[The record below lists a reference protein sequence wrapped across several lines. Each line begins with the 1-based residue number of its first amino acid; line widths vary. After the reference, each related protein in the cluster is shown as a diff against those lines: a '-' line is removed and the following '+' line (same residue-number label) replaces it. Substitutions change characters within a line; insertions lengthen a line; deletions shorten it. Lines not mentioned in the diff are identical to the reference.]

1 MTIDLARFHRSF
13 FEESFEG
20 LELMERELLRLDRG
34 GSEALHAVFRAA
46 HSIKGGAGTF
56 GFAAVAA
63 YTHHV
68 ETLLDEMRSG
78 KRAVAAPLVDLLLK
92 ATDALRLL
100 LTAARD
106 GTPLDSAAVAAV
118 QAEVEAQL
126 QQAPAAAAPVAT
138 PAAAAGETCFRIRF
152 APHAGLF
159 RSGNDPLLILR
170 ELAGLGRLE
179 TQCELPAQPD
189 FAACDPESC
198 HLAWNLRLRTMRQ
211 RSDVLEVFAWVEGEC
226 ELQVEAEGAAPAA
239 APSSAPAAT
248 APRPADAAPA
258 DGGSVRV
265 GTAKID
271 ALINLVGELV
281 ITQAMLAQHA
291 GALDPVQNEKLLA
304 GLQQLDRNTR
314 QLQEAVMAT
323 RMLPIDAV
331 FSRFPR
337 MLRDLAARLDKEVRL
352 ETQGEATELDKSMI
366 EKISDP
372 LTHLVR
378 NAVDHGI
385 ETRQQRLAA
394 GKSAEGCIRL
404 SAAHQGGMIVIRV
417 ADDGAGLDRARIL
430 AKARSQGL
438 AVNEAM
444 SDAEV
449 WQLIFAPGFST
460 AEKVSDISGRG
471 VGMDVVKR
479 NVEALGGRVEVESQP
494 GAGASVS
501 IRLPLTLAILDGM
514 SVAVGDETFIVPL
527 NCVVESLQPQASQ
540 LRSVAGQGLL
550 LKVRE
555 EYLPLVP
562 LHALFRIPGA
572 VSEPQAGIVVV
583 LEADGRKA
591 ALLVDQLVGQ
601 QQVVVKS
608 LEHNFRRVAG
618 VSGATILGD
627 GRVALIL
634 DAAGMVRSTTLAAA
648 A

>member
-1 MTIDLARFHRSF
+1 MSIDLARFHRSF

-20 LELMERELLRLDRG
+20 LELMERELLRLDSG

-68 ETLLDEMRSG
+68 ETLLDELRGG
-78 KRAVAAPLVDLLLK
+78 KRAVTPPLVDLLLK

-126 QQAPAAAAPVAT
+126 QQAPAPAAPVAA
-138 PAAAAGETCFRIRF
+138 PAAAGESCFHIRF
-152 APHAGLF
+152 APHAELF

-170 ELAGLGRLE
+170 ELAALGRLE
-179 TQCELPAQPD
+179 SQCELPAAPD

-198 HLAWNLRLRTMRQ
+198 LLAWNLRLRTSRA
-211 RSDVLEVFAWVEGEC
+211 RADVLDVFAWVEGEC
-226 ELQVEAEGAAPAA
+226 ELQVEAEGAAVAA
-239 APSSAPAAT
+239 APSSAPAVA

-291 GALDPVQNEKLLA
+291 GGLDPVQNEKLLA

-337 MLRDLAARLDKEVRL
+337 MLRDLAARLGKEVRL

-366 EKISDP
+366 EKIADP

-385 ETRQQRLAA
+385 ETCQQRLDS
-394 GKSAEGCIRL
+394 GKSAEGSIRL
-404 SAAHQGGMIVIRV
+404 SAAHQGGMIVIAV

-438 AVNEAM
+438 AVSETM

-479 NVEALGGRVEVESQP
+479 NVEALGGRVEVESRP
-494 GAGASVS
+494 GAGTRVA

-527 NCVVESLQPQASQ
+527 NCVVESLQPQAAQ
-540 LRSVAGQGLL
+540 LRSVAGQGTL

-562 LHALFRIPGA
+562 LHSLFRISGA

-583 LEADGRKA
+583 LEAEGRKA

-634 DAAGMVRSTTLAAA
+634 DAAGMVRSTSLAAA

>member
-1 MTIDLARFHRSF
+1 MSIDLARFHRSF

-20 LELMERELLRLDRG
+20 LELMERELLRLDSG

-68 ETLLDEMRSG
+68 ETLLDELRGG
-78 KRAVAAPLVDLLLK
+78 KRAVTPPLVDLLLK

-126 QQAPAAAAPVAT
+126 QQAPAPAAPVAA
-138 PAAAAGETCFRIRF
+138 PAAAGESCFHIRF
-152 APHAGLF
+152 APHAELF

-170 ELAGLGRLE
+170 ELAALGRLE
-179 TQCELPAQPD
+179 SHCELPAAPD

-198 HLAWNLRLRTMRQ
+198 LLAWNLRLRTSRA
-211 RSDVLEVFAWVEGEC
+211 RADVLDVFAWVEGEC
-226 ELQVEAEGAAPAA
+226 ELQVEAEGAAVAA
-239 APSSAPAAT
+239 APSSAPAVA

-291 GALDPVQNEKLLA
+291 GGLDPVQNEKLLA

-337 MLRDLAARLDKEVRL
+337 MLRDLAARLGKEVRL

-366 EKISDP
+366 EKIADP

-385 ETRQQRLAA
+385 ETCQQRLDS
-394 GKSAEGCIRL
+394 GKSAEGSIRL
-404 SAAHQGGMIVIRV
+404 SAAHQGGMIVIAV

-438 AVNEAM
+438 AVSETM

-479 NVEALGGRVEVESQP
+479 NVEALGGRVEVESRP
-494 GAGASVS
+494 GAGTRVA

-527 NCVVESLQPQASQ
+527 NCVVESLQPQAAQ
-540 LRSVAGQGLL
+540 LRSVAGQGTL

-562 LHALFRIPGA
+562 LHSLFRISGA

-583 LEADGRKA
+583 LEAEGRKA

-634 DAAGMVRSTTLAAA
+634 DAAGMVRSTSLAAA

>member
-1 MTIDLARFHRSF
+1 MSIDLARFHRSF

-20 LELMERELLRLDRG
+20 LELMERELLRLDSG

-68 ETLLDEMRSG
+68 ETLLDEMRGG
-78 KRAVAAPLVDLLLK
+78 KRAVSAPLVDLLLK

-106 GTPLDSAAVAAV
+106 GTPLDTAAVAAV
-118 QAEVEAQL
+118 QAALEAQL
-126 QQAPAAAAPVAT
+126 RQAPSAPAAMAVPVV
-138 PAAAAGETCFRIRF
+138 AGETCFRIRF
-152 APHAGLF
+152 APHPELF

-170 ELAGLGRLE
+170 ELAGLGRLD
-179 TQCELPAQPD
+179 TQCEVPAQPG
-189 FAACDPESC
+189 FAECDPESC
-198 HLAWNLRLRTMRQ
+198 HLAWTLRLRTTRP
-211 RSDVLEVFAWVEGEC
+211 RSDVLDVFAWVEGEC

-239 APSSAPAAT
+239 APSGTPAVS
-248 APRPADAAPA
+248 APRPVDAAPA

-291 GALDPVQNEKLLA
+291 GSLDPVQNEKLLA

-352 ETQGEATELDKSMI
+352 EMQGEATELDKSMI

-378 NAVDHGI
+378 NAVDHGV
-385 ETRQQRLAA
+385 ETRAQRAAA
-394 GKSAEGCIRL
+394 GKGAEGCIRL

-430 AKARSQGL
+430 AKARVQGL
-438 AVNEAM
+438 AVSEAM

-479 NVEALGGRVEVESQP
+479 NVEALGGRVEVESRR
-494 GAGASVS
+494 GEGTSVA

-514 SVAVGDETFIVPL
+514 SVAVGEETFILPL
-527 NCVVESLQPQASQ
+527 NCVVESLQPQAGQ

-550 LKVRE
+550 LKVRD

-572 VSEPQAGIVVV
+572 VHEPQAGIVVV
-583 LEADGRKA
+583 LEAEGRKA

-634 DAAGMVRSTTLAAA
+634 DAAGMVRSTVLAAA